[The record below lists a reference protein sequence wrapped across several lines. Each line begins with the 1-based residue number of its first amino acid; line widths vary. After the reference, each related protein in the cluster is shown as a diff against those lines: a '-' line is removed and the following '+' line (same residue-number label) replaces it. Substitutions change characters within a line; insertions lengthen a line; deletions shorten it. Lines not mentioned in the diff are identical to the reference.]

1 MGLLKIADVPAAT
14 VNLDDTV
21 LEAVKV
27 MEKHR
32 VGAVVVA
39 AEGRLRGIFTERDL
53 MRRVVLAEKNP
64 STTKVRDVMTPDCAS
79 APADMSLGEALRV
92 MLEKH
97 FRHLPLVDADKNV
110 LGIVSIR
117 NLLQHRVDDLGKRVD
132 SLVNYMGA
140 DGPGG

>member
-1 MGLLKIADVPAAT
+1 MGLLKIASVPAAT
-14 VNLDDTV
+14 VGMDDTV

-39 AEGRLRGIFTERDL
+39 VEGKLRGIFTERDL

-64 STTKVRDVMTPDCAS
+64 ATTKVKDVMTPDCAS
-79 APADMSLGEALRV
+79 ASREMSLGDALRTMV
-92 MLEKH
+92 DKH
-97 FRHLPLVDADKNV
+97 FRHLPVVDADKNV